1 MKILASAGMFSANAL
16 PEACWQSV
24 QLQAYTNS
32 GNDVSR

>member
-1 MKILASAGMFSANAL
+1 MFSANAL

-32 GNDVSR
+32 GNDVIW